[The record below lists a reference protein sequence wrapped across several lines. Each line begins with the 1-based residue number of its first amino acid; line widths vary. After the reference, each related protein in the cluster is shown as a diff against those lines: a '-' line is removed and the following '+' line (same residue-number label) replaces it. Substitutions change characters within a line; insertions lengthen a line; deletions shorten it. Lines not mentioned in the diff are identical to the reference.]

1 MMFAIEVPTLF
12 ETVGGNP
19 LTLVVGGVKAYK
31 LANLYNRKGTAQHFK
46 LFVGFENMVCTN
58 LCVRSDGFAGDV
70 RAGSLEQLEGAIQSL
85 LRLYDPRQHLRQMQ
99 TLAEYSLTEHQ
110 FAQLVGRCR
119 LYQHLPAL
127 VKSTVPALL
136 YGDQQLA
143 TVCPDYYRDDSFC
156 RDESGDINLW
166 RLYNL
171 FTGAN
176 KSTYIDRFL
185 DRSVNAL
192 DFIQQVQAALD
203 GQNTNWYLA

>member
-1 MMFAIEVPTLF
+1 M
-12 ETVGGNP
+12 
-19 LTLVVGGVKAYK
+19 
-31 LANLYNRKGTAQHFK
+31 
-46 LFVGFENMVCTN
+46 
-58 LCVRSDGFAGDV
+58 
-70 RAGSLEQLEGAIQSL
+70 
-85 LRLYDPRQHLRQMQ
+85 
-99 TLAEYSLTEHQ
+99 
-110 FAQLVGRCR
+110 CR
-119 LYQHLPAL
+119 
-127 VKSTVPALL
+127 
-136 YGDQQLA
+136 
-143 TVCPDYYRDDSFC
+143 DYYRDDSFC